1 MFGWAGVTSEAD
13 NVTTTRGIF
22 TDVGLQREVGT
33 ATRGSLNGSIIL
45 VVTLPLEHFYM
56 VLMV

>member
-33 ATRGSLNGSIIL
+33 ATRGSLYCCQ
-45 VVTLPLEHFYM
+45 LENLSHH
-56 VLMV
+56 